1 MLLPM
6 QVQVLAWWATARERV
21 VDAGERLRDERG
33 ETTAG
38 VILLVLLA
46 VAAIGV
52 AAAIIGKLNSQTSKI
67 PG

>member
-6 QVQVLAWWATARERV
+6 QVQVLAWWATARDRV
-21 VDAGERLRDERG
+21 LDAGERLRDERG

-52 AAAIIGKLNSQTSKI
+52 AAAIIGKLNSQTS
-67 PG
+67 